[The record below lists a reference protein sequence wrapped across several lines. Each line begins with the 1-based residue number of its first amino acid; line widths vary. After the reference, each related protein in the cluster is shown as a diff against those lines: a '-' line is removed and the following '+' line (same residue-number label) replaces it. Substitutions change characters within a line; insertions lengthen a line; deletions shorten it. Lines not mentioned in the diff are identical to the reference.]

1 MGVFMMKARVDES
14 ACNGCGFCARMVSGI
29 FLLRDNKKAFAL
41 NIEIP
46 VDYIEL
52 ARVAR
57 DECPR
62 DAIVLYDEKRHKS
75 YATYSIERA

>member
-1 MGVFMMKARVDES
+1 MMKAKVDS
-14 ACNGCGFCARMVSGI
+14 AACNGCGFCARMVNGV
-29 FLLRDNKKAFAL
+29 FLIRDNGKAFAL

-57 DECPR
+57 NECPR
-62 DAIVLYDEKRHKS
+62 DAITLYEEKRHRAYVS
-75 YATYSIERA
+75 YPIKQV